1 MFGIKLPFRRQ
12 ARTPE
17 EVEAK
22 ISAKAARKAARLAA
36 KGKAASLLEDARE
49 GYRPK
54 SLAVRTVQWSGYIL
68 FIAALVIIAAGYW
81 YDILFYGQ
89 QADEW
94 YIVAGLVAFAFVI
107 RSLAAFGDVLLHW
120 TKPKKPGE
128 EDDDEGLEGLK
139 SLVRTHVK
147 GDSDRAWLRALWIAS
162 IVACSFATVSF
173 FSAGHETRQADQK
186 ALQNTENTVVASQ
199 ADRVAA
205 INAQKAEAKE
215 ARDTAI
221 SAADETIQGV
231 RDETP
236 NVSAEDNV
244 TIRDANASK
253 NQANQTYTETLNNLN
268 AQINDIYAETGEKR
282 QETQEQKNGTPPFQ
296 TVYSFLA
303 RLPFLNSAEGWA
315 IAGAWFFAILFE
327 LLIAKLL
334 AIVSVLNKALKRIA
348 KGLQMREAADE
359 MHARIALER
368 MKSNIDIEAIRLK
381 GAQASEKAAADI
393 VLAKQER
400 EVEKAK
406 AHAEALREGV
416 PWVDPDELLTQMAE
430 VKKAENAARVRK
442 MQERIEKLEA
452 GELDPDEQSPENDNR
467 PEVDPNSPMTPE
479 EKGAKGGAATAAGN
493 AAEDAT
499 VIEISPTLTTDQQ
512 GDAA

>member
-1 MFGIKLPFRRQ
+1 MIKFPSFGRKK
-12 ARTPE
+12 RTPE
-17 EVEAK
+17 EVEAR
-22 ISAKAARKAARLAA
+22 ISEKAARRAARLAA

-54 SLAVRTVQWSGYIL
+54 SLAVRTVEWSGYIL
-68 FIAALVIIAAGYW
+68 FLAALVIIAAGYW

-120 TKPKKPGE
+120 TKPRKAGE
-128 EDDDEGLEGLK
+128 EEDEDFEGLK
-139 SLVRTHVK
+139 TLVRTHVK
-147 GDSDRAWLRALWIAS
+147 GDSDRAWLRGLWIAS
-162 IVACSFATVSF
+162 IIACSFATVSF
-173 FSAGHETRQADQK
+173 FSAGHETRQADQQ
-186 ALQNTENTVVASQ
+186 AIVNTETTVVASQ

-221 SAADETIQGV
+221 EAANETIQGV
-231 RDETP
+231 KDETP
-236 NVSAEDNV
+236 NVSADDNV

-253 NQANQTYTETLNNLN
+253 TKASQTYTETLNTLN
-268 AQINDIYAETGEKR
+268 AQINAIYAETGEKR
-282 QETQEQKNGTPPFQ
+282 EQTQEQKNSTPPFQ
-296 TVYSFLA
+296 TVYTFLA
-303 RLPFLNSAEGWA
+303 RLPFLNSADGWA

-416 PWVDPDELLTQMAE
+416 PWVDPDELLTQIAE
-430 VKKAENAARVRK
+430 VQKAENAARVEK
-442 MQERIEKLEA
+442 MKERIRKLES
-452 GELDPDEQSPENDNR
+452 GEIDPDDEEQDDVMSDAQR
-467 PEVDPNSPMTPE
+467 
-479 EKGAKGGAATAAGN
+479 AAQKAGQAAGT
-493 AAEDAT
+493 EKQRGKIRIGD
-499 VIEISPTLTTDQQ
+499 VSPFDEMKEA
-512 GDAA
+512 G